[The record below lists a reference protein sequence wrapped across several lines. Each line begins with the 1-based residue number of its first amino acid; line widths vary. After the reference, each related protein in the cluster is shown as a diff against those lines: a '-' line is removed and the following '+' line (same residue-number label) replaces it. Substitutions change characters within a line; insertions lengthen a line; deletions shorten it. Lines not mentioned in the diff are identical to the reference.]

1 MTTRKWP
8 SDFVN
13 KIICGDCL
21 EVMKEM
27 PDECIDMII
36 CSPPYWGLRDYGIEQ
51 IFRGDKDCEHEW
63 GNQLSH
69 PKQEKRTIKQL
80 RSSSGLSWNR
90 GENASIFKWQEYSP
104 KNQGNFCLKCQ
115 AWKGQLGLEPTPEMY
130 IEHLTE
136 IFNEAKRLL
145 KKEGTLW
152 LNMGD
157 TYGGSGGAGGD
168 YNIGGL
174 REEQPKYKQPLKIMP
189 KCLLMIP
196 ERLSWSLIQNGW
208 ILRNKIIWYKPNSMP
223 SSVKDRFSNRWE
235 GLFLLV
241 KSSNPVYWTNRKTRQ
256 LVDKKPLGI
265 KGLEGIDWEWKKLNG
280 KLKKVSLWQSHD
292 YYFDL
297 DAVREPHKYDGRKDT
312 LYKGGPKDMQ
322 IGKHERWP
330 DPAGKNPGDV
340 IKVERKWNEVPGQI
354 TQSIAQDHGGWY
366 RKDGSPIVDFD
377 KGKNPGD
384 IIHTPA
390 ETRTLGAILG
400 VKGAIKVPG
409 GKGWVGHPKGGGA
422 ACQKD
427 PRWCSPEGKN
437 PGDFLEINTQPF
449 PEAHF
454 AVFPE
459 KLCEKPIKAGCPEQ
473 VCKRCGKARERI
485 IDREK
490 APPEVFTKKN
500 TPPEAYTG
508 SYVNG
513 KMRGQGQKLQNWRE
527 QHPPKTIGLTSCDC
541 NAGFEGGIV
550 LDPFAGAGTVGV
562 VAKKLGRRFI
572 LIDIK
577 KEYCDMAK
585 KRIVQV
591 GYQMELRI

>member
-13 KIICGDCL
+13 KIICGDCF

-51 IFRGDKDCEHEW
+51 IFGGDPDCEHEW

-136 IFNEAKRLL
+136 IFNEAKRVL
-145 KKEGTLW
+145 KKEATLW
-152 LNMGD
+152 LNIGD

-174 REEQPKYKQPLKIMP
+174 REEQPKYKQPIKIMP

-196 ERLSWSLIQNGW
+196 ERVSWSLIQNGW
-208 ILRNKIIWYKPNSMP
+208 ILRNKIIWFKPNSMP

-235 GLFLLV
+235 HVFLFS
-241 KSSNPVYWTNRKTRQ
+241 KC
-256 LVDKKPLGI
+256 KK
-265 KGLEGIDWEWKKLNG
+265 
-280 KLKKVSLWQSHD
+280 

-330 DPAGKNPGDV
+330 NPAGKNPGDV
-340 IKVERKWNEVPGQI
+340 INVERKWDEVPGQI
-354 TQSIAQDHGGWY
+354 TQSIARDHGGWY

-384 IIHTPA
+384 
-390 ETRTLGAILG
+390 
-400 VKGAIKVPG
+400 
-409 GKGWVGHPKGGGA
+409 
-422 ACQKD
+422 
-427 PRWCSPEGKN
+427 
-437 PGDFLEINTQPF
+437 FFEINTQPF

-473 VCKRCGKARERI
+473 VCRKCGKARVRIVERTGYPDPENN
-485 IDREK
+485 IDNQGRRKSSGEIATDTGRRKTLSGKKHADFKRE
-490 APPEVFTKKN
+490 
-500 TPPEAYTG
+500 
-508 SYVNG
+508 
-513 KMRGQGQKLQNWRE
+513 
-527 QHPPKTIGLTSCDC
+527 HPDKFLGWTSCDC
-541 NAGFEGGIV
+541 NADFEGGIV

-577 KEYCDMAK
+577 KEYCEMAE
-585 KRIVQV
+585 KRIAQV
-591 GYQMELRI
+591 GHQMELRI

>member
-1 MTTRKWP
+1 MNWP
-8 SDFVN
+8 EDFIN
-13 KIICGDCL
+13 KVICRDCL
-21 EVMKEM
+21 EAMKQM
-27 PDECIDMII
+27 PDECVDIVMT
-36 CSPPYWGLRDYGIEQ
+36 SPPYWGLRDYGIKQ
-51 IFRGDKDCEHEW
+51 IFNGDEDCEHEW
-63 GNQLSH
+63 VEEKMTLQHENRNLITGT
-69 PKQEKRTIKQL
+69 QEQAHKKRDTTFIKKYDDKKA
-80 RSSSGLSWNR
+80 GLC
-90 GENASIFKWQEYSP
+90 Q
-104 KNQGNFCLKCQ
+104 KCG

-130 IEHLTE
+130 IKHLTE
-136 IFNEAKRLL
+136 IFNEAKRVL

-157 TYGGSGGAGGD
+157 TYGGSGKGSGDDKPDPKFKGG
-168 YNIGGL
+168 G
-174 REEQPKYKQPLKIMP
+174 REITLTPDKLNKP
-189 KCLLMIP
+189 KCLCMIP
-196 ERLSWSLIQNGW
+196 ERLAWSLIQNGW

-241 KSSNPVYWTNRKTRQ
+241 KSSKPAYWTNRKTGQ
-256 LVDKKPLGI
+256 LVAKKPLGI
-265 KGLEGIDWEWKKLNG
+265 KGQERIDWEWEKVGVVDKNIFNVRVRDTDKERFMQKASKEEKESYG
-280 KLKKVSLWQSHD
+280 KSKLKKVSLWNAHN

-340 IKVERKWNEVPGQI
+340 INVERKWDEVPGQI
-354 TQSIAQDHGGWY
+354 TQSIARDHGGWY

-384 IIHTPA
+384 F
-390 ETRTLGAILG
+390 
-400 VKGAIKVPG
+400 
-409 GKGWVGHPKGGGA
+409 W
-422 ACQKD
+422 
-427 PRWCSPEGKN
+427 N
-437 PGDFLEINTQPF
+437 INTQPF

-459 KLCEKPIKAGCPEQ
+459 TLCEKPIKAGCPEQ

-513 KMRGQGQKLQNWRE
+513 KMRGQGQKLQSWRE

-541 NAGFEGGIV
+541 NTDFDPGIV

-562 VAKKLGRRFI
+562 VAKKLGRQFI

-577 KEYCDMAK
+577 KKYCEMAEL
-585 KRIVQV
+585 RILKV